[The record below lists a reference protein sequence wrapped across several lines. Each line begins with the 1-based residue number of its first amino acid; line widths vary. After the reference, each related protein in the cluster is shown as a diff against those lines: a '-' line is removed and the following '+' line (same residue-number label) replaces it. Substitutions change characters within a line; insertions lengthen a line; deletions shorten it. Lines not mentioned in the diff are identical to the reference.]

1 MSMNKEIKNKI
12 FCGNSKEVLRD
23 FPSNSV
29 DLVVTSP
36 PYYNLRNYQHKDQI
50 GSEQT
55 PKQYI
60 TNLINIFR
68 ECKRVLKNTGAI
80 WVNIADSYSD
90 INKSLIGIPERFV
103 IAMQDELGLIRRN
116 TIIWYK
122 RSCMPSSSIDRFT
135 IDFEY
140 FYFFV
145 KSSDTLLWKHYN
157 TNEWTSIK
165 PIVNFNDPTKEN
177 IEWEWYES
185 PITKKKYKR
194 SLWKSYDYFFETQY
208 EPYSESTLLE
218 IQKAYKGKGTKDYKG
233 NGVQDP
239 SEIKR
244 RMIEAYN
251 SKQIPFGGTKYPTN
265 QDSVTNNTYSGN
277 PYKIRINHTR
287 SENSKSLQEAERGLN
302 NNTLHK
308 QNYYE
313 LDLEGRIKR
322 CVWDITT
329 ANSKDHHFATYPEE
343 LIDTPIKACTRKG
356 DLVLDP
362 FLGSGTTAIKSQKLG
377 RNYVGIELNPKYVSI
392 AKSRLNN
399 MISSYI
405 SRE

>member
-1 MSMNKEIKNKI
+1 LYNDIKNKI
-12 FCGNSKEVLRD
+12 FCGNSLEVLKE
-23 FPSNSV
+23 FPSNSI

-50 GSEQT
+50 GSERT
-55 PKQYI
+55 PDQYI
-60 TNLINIFR
+60 NNLISIFR
-68 ECKRVLKNTGAI
+68 ECKRVLKKTGSI
-80 WVNIADSYSD
+80 WVNIADSYLP
-90 INKSLIGIPERFV
+90 NKSLIGVPERFV

-116 TIIWYK
+116 NIIWYK
-122 RSCMPSSSIDRFT
+122 RSCMPSSTKDRFT

-145 KSSDTLLWKHYN
+145 K
-157 TNEWTSIK
+157 
-165 PIVNFNDPTKEN
+165 DPD
-177 IEWEWYES
+177 
-185 PITKKKYKR
+185 
-194 SLWKSYDYFFETQY
+194 SYYFETQY
-208 EPYSESTLLE
+208 EPYAESTLLE

-244 RMIEAYN
+244 RIIE
-251 SKQIPFGGTKYPTN
+251 SFEKRKFGGSKETGKYASN
-265 QDSVTNNTYSGN
+265 QDSVTNATYSGN
-277 PYKIRINHTR
+277 PYKIKINHTR
-287 SENSKSLQEAERGLN
+287 SENSKSLQEAEKGMH

-313 LDLEGRIKR
+313 LDLQGRIKR
-322 CVWDITT
+322 CVWDINTG
-329 ANSKDHHFATYPEE
+329 NSKEHHFATYPEE
-343 LIDTPIKACTRKG
+343 LIETPIKACTKTG

-392 AKSRLNN
+392 AKTRLNN
-399 MISSYI
+399 MISSYLL
-405 SRE
+405 RE